1 MKIDGYTPSLPQQMT
16 AMHAV
21 AAPVGSKSVELFTLT
36 HSVIVRFQTKSTQT
50 ETHMVRQTQKDTWT
64 GQI

>member
-1 MKIDGYTPSLPQQMT
+1 MVLVMINRVSSNMKIDGYTPSLPQQMT

-36 HSVIVRFQTKSTQT
+36 NSV
-50 ETHMVRQTQKDTWT
+50 MVWVD
-64 GQI
+64 